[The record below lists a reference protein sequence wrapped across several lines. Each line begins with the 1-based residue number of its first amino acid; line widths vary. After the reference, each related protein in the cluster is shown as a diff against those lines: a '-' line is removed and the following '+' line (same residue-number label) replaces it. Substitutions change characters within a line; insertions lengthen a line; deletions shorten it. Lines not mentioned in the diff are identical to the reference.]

1 MQCSKET
8 IFRLFYNASSSFLLV
23 LLSSY
28 FASICLAKLLRF
40 LGGNIFFFLGSKQV
54 AYAQYSDEE
63 DEDMCN
69 YQSTLFAS
77 EAAHGGNKGIVVN
90 DPFSGSDPE
99 ESSGSEAATAYY
111 SCPNDDVMKQYN
123 SLHLH
128 RNTNKSVLDTLHSD
142 KHIEDCYEEVKKEKR
157 EKKRNVMERE
167 SLNEIAPSK
176 NQEKEEKSN
185 KEEEEDGGDS
195 LEWIETCP
203 RSKSERE
210 PNSEKHSLIRNKKLP
225 WECPNN
231 PYHELEAAY
240 VAQICLT
247 WEALK
252 WNYNYF
258 LSTLIMSSSCESEP
272 DRGCPATTAQQ
283 FQQFQVLL
291 QRYIENEAY
300 ENGRRPEIYVRMR
313 SLAPMLLQV
322 PHCIS
327 GVCSQKKS
335 KLKEIRISG
344 KKSST
349 RRWLGEEE
357 EMERLMAHIDL
368 KVVSRVLKMA
378 QVNDKQL
385 HWCEEKM
392 SRVKFCDG
400 KLLRDQFLLC
410 PLFYPLS

>member
-1 MQCSKET
+1 MW
-8 IFRLFYNASSSFLLV
+8 
-23 LLSSY
+23 
-28 FASICLAKLLRF
+28 
-40 LGGNIFFFLGSKQV
+40 
-54 AYAQYSDEE
+54 
-63 DEDMCN
+63 N

-77 EAAHGGNKGIVVN
+77 EAAHRGNKGIIVN
-90 DPFSGSDPE
+90 DQFSGSDAE

-111 SCPNDDVMKQYN
+111 SCPAGVESDDDEDVVKQYT
-123 SLHLH
+123 S
-128 RNTNKSVLDTLHSD
+128 RSFPATTTWEESYSVFHKYDEEMLLLDRLSFQ
-142 KHIEDCYEEVKKEKR
+142 K
-157 EKKRNVMERE
+157 
-167 SLNEIAPSK
+167 L
-176 NQEKEEKSN
+176 QETE
-185 KEEEEDGGDS
+185 S

-231 PYHELEAAY
+231 LYHELEAAY

-258 LSTLIMSSSCESEP
+258 LSTLITSSSCESES

-300 ENGRRPEIYVRMR
+300 ENGRRPEIYARMR

-327 GVCSQKKS
+327 DKKDKQCRIITALLRKTRRASADHTLLQLLKKVNKKKKS

-344 KKSST
+344 KKSLT
-349 RRWLGEEE
+349 RRWVREEE